1 MRIRHEKTRYL
12 ALSVKYLEF
21 IALFQQP
28 FYGPGQGVFHVFLC
42 LDGVMES
49 NDGAIPH
56 IMFYLPQYLS
66 SIQLVAIVT
75 GNQVPHYNLVFMPQH
90 HVLHPAHVAMWR
102 TEQVGMD
109 QFVCFVRI
117 GR

>member
-1 MRIRHEKTRYL
+1 MARGKAY
-12 ALSVKYLEF
+12 F
-21 IALFQQP
+21 MF
-28 FYGPGQGVFHVFLC
+28 FC

-109 QFVCFVRI
+109 QLVCFVRI
-117 GR
+117 GQIVLASVFESRIWLKV